1 MEQVDEQNH
10 KPNVYIAGKWSRREE
25 LLAFAF
31 DLHDVGCNITSSWLW
46 ADKEEG
52 EEYYKEYA
60 VRDIEDISKSEVFIL
75 FTFAETE
82 LTVRNSRLVELGFAL
97 AWLKE
102 VIIIGPRENIFCHL
116 NIVRHCADTDEFWR
130 EIDLVEENE
139 NKEG

>member
-1 MEQVDEQNH
+1 MDQADGQEH
-10 KPNVYIAGKWSRREE
+10 KPHVYIAGQWDRREE
-25 LLAFAF
+25 LLEFAF
-31 DLHDVGCNITSSWLW
+31 DLHDAGCNITSCWLW
-46 ADKEEG
+46 SNDDEYEEH
-52 EEYYKEYA
+52 YKEYA
-60 VRDIEDISKSEVFIL
+60 VRDIEDIGKSDVFIL
-75 FTFAETE
+75 FTETE

-116 NIVRHCADTDEFWR
+116 NIVRHCADIDEFWR